1 MERDRRGKRPYEEM
15 SGEPGWR
22 RDQDLRQ
29 KMDREQEEHR
39 RQQRERDRE
48 FQRRRDADGRSQE
61 RRDRDRRSPPPPP
74 SSRGRESSGAAAR
87 AQGPARGWREGSA
100 RSATEGTA
108 PNSADVSHIICYNC
122 GKQGHFQADCKEEAF
137 CVKCNKPGH
146 VSAMCA
152 ALRNVTET
160 FWAGYGVDG
169 TGFTCCEESL
179 RMAIRVGGVTLPS
192 SKLHII
198 VTTSS
203 GDPAV
208 VEQLKEI
215 WIKIFDVP
223 PPYRQAIR
231 ILLATR
237 QLGRPIAVD
246 EGSLES
252 PLEPVRV
259 LFGCKTPVRLPPYIM
274 LFVNSQGFK
283 VRVLPEQEPEGPKDN
298 PPPPPR
304 QQFDDK
310 DEDIEESEGE
320 GWDGCRGK
328 HNRKNKEPAKGTS
341 GDASEPKRKSVPMG
355 PSEQVTKLPDSAMNQ
370 YGSNLTDSG
379 DIFPALA
386 KIVSAAS
393 TKQTSPQRS
402 GESGEMVD
410 SDGNQPPTSPS
421 LATDSATP
429 EGGPTSVRM
438 SLWKAQ
444 PMSSM
449 DREEAGITSPSWE
462 SDPDT
467 IA

>member
-1 MERDRRGKRPYEEM
+1 
-15 SGEPGWR
+15 
-22 RDQDLRQ
+22 
-29 KMDREQEEHR
+29 
-39 RQQRERDRE
+39 
-48 FQRRRDADGRSQE
+48 
-61 RRDRDRRSPPPPP
+61 
-74 SSRGRESSGAAAR
+74 
-87 AQGPARGWREGSA
+87 
-100 RSATEGTA
+100 
-108 PNSADVSHIICYNC
+108 
-122 GKQGHFQADCKEEAF
+122 
-137 CVKCNKPGH
+137 
-146 VSAMCA
+146 
-152 ALRNVTET
+152 
-160 FWAGYGVDG
+160 
-169 TGFTCCEESL
+169 
-179 RMAIRVGGVTLPS
+179 MAIRGGGVTLPS
-192 SKLHII
+192 SKLDII

-203 GDPAV
+203 GDPAA

-223 PPYRQAIR
+223 PPYRQAVR

-246 EGSLES
+246 EGSLKS

-429 EGGPTSVRM
+429 EGGPASVRM

-449 DREEAGITSPSWE
+449 DREEGGITSPSWE
-462 SDPDT
+462 SYPDT
-467 IA
+467 MRVRERRSKFNADRPSKVHVPMIKEVAMQLDFAENMEYGAQLMDGEVVAELAVPVARAPRSKAAPVSASRTSARGAGSSVVPVLEKAMQRAKDKVSGNSTNPLSPFSVLQQVLDAHLLEVPHDSCIVFPSAAGNPAPLLSMIRARELAQADLALARNKIE